1 MIGSAENK
9 EGRMEG
15 GRESWMRAQ
24 HTCPLYNMYYMYITH
39 EYFTY
44 TESDAEIN
52 RNIALTLV
60 IIIVRTSLK

>member
-1 MIGSAENK
+1 MDEDN
-9 EGRMEG
+9 R
-15 GRESWMRAQ
+15 RALF
-24 HTCPLYNMYYMYITH
+24 TIYYNMYITH

-60 IIIVRTSLK
+60 MIIVSTSLK

>member
-1 MIGSAENK
+1 MDERTTDAVPSLQYI
-9 EGRMEG
+9 
-15 GRESWMRAQ
+15 WHQ
-24 HTCPLYNMYYMYITH
+24 YITH

-60 IIIVRTSLK
+60 MIIVRISPK

>member
-1 MIGSAENK
+1 
-9 EGRMEG
+9 
-15 GRESWMRAQ
+15 MRGEQ
-24 HTCPLYNMYYMYITH
+24 TRCPLYNIYRMYITH

-60 IIIVRTSLK
+60 MIIQRIPLK

>member
-1 MIGSAENK
+1 
-9 EGRMEG
+9 MEG
-15 GRESWMRAQ
+15 ERDSWMRGQ
-24 HTCPLYNMYYMYITH
+24 QTPPLYNIYYMYITH

-60 IIIVRTSLK
+60 MIIVRISLK

>member
-1 MIGSAENK
+1 
-9 EGRMEG
+9 MEG
-15 GRESWMRAQ
+15 ERDSWMRGQ
-24 HTCPLYNMYYMYITH
+24 QTHPLYNMYITH

-60 IIIVRTSLK
+60 MIIVRTSLK

>member
-1 MIGSAENK
+1 
-9 EGRMEG
+9 MEE
-15 GRESWMRAQ
+15 RTTDAPS
-24 HTCPLYNMYYMYITH
+24 TIYYNMYITH

-60 IIIVRTSLK
+60 MIIVRISLK